1 MTPLEQALMLNPAE
15 HPSLR
20 FRDTRE
26 AWALTANRLA
36 VKGHYSTNYETFK
49 NRGNRR
55 TLNAA
60 CCITASRRVCG
71 MTRRDM
77 ARQNP
82 SGEFHE
88 DKPPGSL
95 VSPAL
100 SSFILHVLVLKNQMS
115 LDNISLVHHHGL
127 QGLLSRWL

>member
-1 MTPLEQALMLNPAE
+1 MTPLEQGLMLNPAE

-36 VKGHYSTNYETFK
+36 VKGHYSTNYETLK
-49 NRGNRR
+49 NRR

-71 MTRRDM
+71 MTRRDT
-77 ARQNP
+77 APQNP

-100 SSFILHVLVLKNQMS
+100 SFILHVLVLKNQMS
-115 LDNISLVHHHGL
+115 LDNIRLVHHHGL
-127 QGLLSRWL
+127 QGLL